1 MPSYLLQEIIL
12 TPIFVD
18 SGEDRGILDS
28 GHVYAQVLHRLT
40 VLYEADRMIEMK
52 VAGIALDAATR
63 SPIVLLR
70 DATERRALP
79 IYIGQEQAKAIIG
92 ALEGQKPP
100 RPLTHDL
107 MVNFLET
114 WNVTLERI
122 VIHSLQDNTF
132 YAVLILRQ
140 GEVKK
145 EIDARPSD
153 AIALALRTNSPIW
166 VMEEVV
172 ADASIPVDR
181 DADEAE
187 RRAFREFISNLRPE
201 DLIKRG
207 GFSPDEAG

>member
-1 MPSYLLQEIIL
+1 
-12 TPIFVD
+12 
-18 SGEDRGILDS
+18 
-28 GHVYAQVLHRLT
+28 
-40 VLYEADRMIEMK
+40 MIEMK

-70 DATERRALP
+70 DAAERRALP
-79 IYIGQEQAKAIIG
+79 IYIGQDQAKSIIS
-92 ALEGQKPP
+92 ALENHTPP

-107 MVNFLET
+107 MVNILQE
-114 WNVTLERI
+114 WNMTLERI
-122 VIHSLQDNTF
+122 IIHSLQDNTF
-132 YAVLILRQ
+132 YAVLTVRQ

-145 EIDARPSD
+145 DIDARPSD

-187 RRAFREFISNLRPE
+187 RRAFREFVSKLRPE
-201 DLIKRG
+201 DFTQRKPFNG
-207 GFSPDEAG
+207 ENS

>member
-1 MPSYLLQEIIL
+1 
-12 TPIFVD
+12 
-18 SGEDRGILDS
+18 
-28 GHVYAQVLHRLT
+28 
-40 VLYEADRMIEMK
+40 MIEMR
-52 VAGIALDAATR
+52 VAGIALDAVTR

-70 DATERRALP
+70 DFSERRALP
-79 IYIGQEQAKAIIG
+79 IYIGNDQAKAIIN
-92 ALEGQKPP
+92 AIENQAPP

-107 MVNFLET
+107 LVNFLEA
-114 WNVTLERI
+114 WELTLERV

-132 YAVLILRQ
+132 YASLTVVQ

-153 AIALALRTNSPIW
+153 AIAIALRTNSPIW

-187 RRAFREFISNLRPE
+187 RQAFRDFLANLRPE
-201 DLIKRG
+201 DFSQG
-207 GFSPDEAG
+207 GKFSSGEAQ

>member
-1 MPSYLLQEIIL
+1 
-12 TPIFVD
+12 
-18 SGEDRGILDS
+18 
-28 GHVYAQVLHRLT
+28 
-40 VLYEADRMIEMK
+40 MIEMK

-79 IYIGQEQAKAIIG
+79 IYIGQEQAKAIISS
-92 ALEGQKPP
+92 LEGRKPP

-107 MVNFLET
+107 MVNFLEA
-114 WNVTLERI
+114 WNLTLERI

-132 YAVLILRQ
+132 YAVLIVRQ

-201 DLIKRG
+201 DLIKRS
-207 GFSPDEAG
+207 GFSPGETS